1 MKKWFIGFVAML
13 AVFTLTACSSD
24 ATNGYATIQI
34 AEVTQKMKDGY
45 IVLDVREVNEFAE
58 GHIPGA
64 QNKPLSML
72 QTADFTELS
81 KDEKY
86 VIICRSGN
94 RSQTASDILQQ
105 EGYSIVNVAQG
116 MASWTGDVEK

>member
-1 MKKWFIGFVAML
+1 ML
-13 AVFTLTACSSD
+13 AAFTLAACNSD
-24 ATNGYATIQI
+24 ETEGYATIQI
-34 AEVTQKMKDGY
+34 DEVTQKMEDGY
-45 IVLDVREVNEFAE
+45 IILDVREVNEFAE

-86 VIICRSGN
+86 IVICRSGN
-94 RSQTASDILQQ
+94 RSQTASDILQE
-105 EGYSIVNVAQG
+105 EGYSIINVAQG
-116 MASWTGDVEK
+116 MSSWTGDVEK